1 MTAKLRKKFIATAML
16 SLLIIIVLLLLILNL
31 FNFMQITKRA
41 DNELMRLYNN
51 NGKAAQAGPYGLPE
65 GPDGDDQASGTA
77 RTGMFPGRKAFM
89 TLGSPDRGLPDPRYF
104 TVCVDRDGNSVF
116 TFINT
121 AISEESALEYAGD
134 VLSQTGGAEAVTGP
148 EKGYYG
154 TWRYLAAPSL
164 EGTDI
169 LLIFTDC
176 SDGFYNALSLLKTSL
191 LMGCLTMG
199 AMFLLVFLFSGKAV
213 RPYVEAMEKQKR
225 FISDA
230 GHELK
235 TPLAVISAD
244 TDVLELT
251 GTENKW
257 TKSIRDQITRMTS
270 LISQLLLLARLDDP
284 EKALNI
290 TDVSLS
296 ELLIG
301 CIRDMDPRVA
311 ALQLTI
317 TEKITPGVQVRGDR
331 ELLRQ
336 LCNILLDN
344 ALKYTDDGGSV
355 VIELKKGKNVRL
367 AITNSCKDLS
377 EEDPERFFE
386 RFYRSDPSRSRNSG
400 GSGIGLS
407 SAKAICEAHHGTI
420 SAVRIPPE
428 SVCFYVILPG

>member
-1 MTAKLRKKFIATAML
+1 ML
-16 SLLIIIVLLLLILNL
+16 SLLIIVVLLLLVLNL
-31 FNFMQITKRA
+31 SNFLQITNRA
-41 DNELMRLYNN
+41 DRELVRLYEN
-51 NGKAAQAGPYGLPE
+51 NGRTDQAFPYDLKERPE
-65 GPDGDDQASGTA
+65 GNDPAGSTA
-77 RTGMFPGRKAFM
+77 RPGMFPGRKVLQ
-89 TLGSPDRGLPDPRYF
+89 TLNGPDSGFPDPRFFSVCLDEEGGAVF
-104 TVCVDRDGNSVF
+104 TV
-116 TFINT
+116 
-121 AISEESALEYAGD
+121 ISTYVSEGSALEYAQA
-134 VLSQTGGAEAVTGP
+134 VLSQTGAVSGP
-148 EKGYYG
+148 VKGYYG
-154 TWRYLAAPSL
+154 TWRYLAAPYEDS
-164 EGTDI
+164 GDT

-176 SDGFYNALSLLKTSL
+176 SDGFYNARSLFRTSL
-191 LMGCLTMG
+191 LLGCLTMA

-270 LISQLLLLARLDDP
+270 LISQMLLLARLDDP
-284 EKALNI
+284 EKALNL
-290 TDVSLS
+290 TDVCLS
-296 ELLIG
+296 ELLTD
-301 CIRDMDPRVA
+301 CIRGMDPRIATLKLSV
-311 ALQLTI
+311 
-317 TEKITPGVQVRGDR
+317 TEKITPGIHVRGDR

-344 ALKYTDDGGSV
+344 ALKYTDDNGTIG
-355 VIELKKGKNVRL
+355 IELKKGKSVRL

-386 RFYRSDPSRSRNSG
+386 RFYRPDASRSRNSG

-420 SAVRIPPE
+420 SAVRIPPD